1 MQNISV
7 FALNINDIKK
17 KEQEALA
24 LLTNERKAKALRYQ
38 FDDDRLRCIGAGLLL
53 RKYCNI
59 RSDEQI
65 IVNEYGKPTAS
76 DVHFNISHSGEWVV
90 LCTANFPV
98 GVDIEY
104 ITPPKPK
111 AAQYA
116 FCDEELSWL
125 SQNQNKDFG
134 FYTLWTQKEAI
145 TKAIGKGLKLSPKSF
160 SVLPLEQKLTVD
172 GQQVYC
178 KTKQFDNYAV
188 SVAAFSPFDD
198 FSVAIDKETI

>member
-1 MQNISV
+1 MQNITV

-24 LLTNERKAKALRYQ
+24 LLTNKRKAKALRYR

-65 IVNEYGKPTAS
+65 TVNEYGKPTAS
-76 DVHFNISHSGEWVV
+76 DVYFNISHSGEWVV

-111 AAQYA
+111 AAEYA
-116 FCDEELSWL
+116 FCDDELFWL
-125 SQNQNKDFG
+125 SQNPNKDFG
-134 FYTLWTQKEAI
+134 FYALWTQKEAV
-145 TKAIGKGLKLSPKSF
+145 TKAIGKGLRLSPKSF
-160 SVLPLEQKLTVD
+160 CVLPFEQKCTVD

-178 KTKQFDNYAV
+178 KTKRFGNYVV
-188 SVAAFSPFDD
+188 SVAVFSPFDD
-198 FSVAIDKETI
+198 FSIIIDNNII